1 MSMFIYQGTK
11 PALKYM
17 VTTKKRYQ
25 KERFHI
31 FCLVTR

>member
-1 MSMFIYQGTK
+1 MSMFIYQGTR